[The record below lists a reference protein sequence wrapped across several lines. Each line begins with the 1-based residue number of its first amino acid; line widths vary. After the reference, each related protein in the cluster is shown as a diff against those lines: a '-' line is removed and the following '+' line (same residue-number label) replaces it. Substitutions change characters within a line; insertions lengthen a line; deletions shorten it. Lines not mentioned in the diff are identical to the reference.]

1 MKKKLY
7 IRLTAGCVVLLAAIG
22 ALLYAKK
29 KLEREASAITA
40 MYVPFGEGFHI
51 FVDEQRGA
59 FEVST
64 RNADFKVYDIN
75 GKEIA
80 FTQLV
85 KGNMVKIYGDGMMLE
100 SYPGQYP
107 GVTEIRVIKEG
118 DPTDADIYQDTVDGI
133 YTKPDP
139 AEPPYMQVLYTS
151 GMMSAAAMTARGSYT
166 WSYVDEDGMSKTATT
181 DCAHVLQ
188 WGEDLNDLRLTG
200 AVDLTLHFG
209 KIPDEVEVVRYDM
222 ALLGTLK
229 PPPGEKVEVVRK
241 DGEFVIEGGQGSYVY
256 AVTGVW
262 ENGRVEFGFMTS
274 SR

>member
-1 MKKKLY
+1 MKKKSYLW
-7 IRLTAGCVVLLAAIG
+7 LAAGCVILLTVIG
-22 ALLYAKK
+22 GLLYAKK
-29 KLEREASAITA
+29 KMEREALAITA
-40 MYVPFGEGFHI
+40 MYVPFGEGLHI

-59 FEVST
+59 FEVAAW
-64 RNADFKVYDIN
+64 NEEFKVYDIK

-80 FTQLV
+80 FDQLV
-85 KGNMVKIYGDGMMLE
+85 KGNIVKIYGDGVMME

-118 DPTDADIYQDTVDGI
+118 NPADADVYQDIVDGI

-139 AEPPYMQVLYTS
+139 AEPPYMQVLYTTDMIS
-151 GMMSAAAMTARGSYT
+151 TAAMTARGSYT
-166 WSYVDEDGMSKTATT
+166 WSYVDEDGMSKTAAA

-188 WGEDLNDLRLTG
+188 WGGELNDLRLTE

-229 PPPGEKVEVVRK
+229 PPPGEKVELVRK

-256 AVTGVW
+256 AVTGIW
-262 ENGRVEFGFMTS
+262 ENGRVEFGFMNTAE
-274 SR
+274 